1 MFRLSDEVREME
13 RNLAACRAVL
23 YILKKQHIKV
33 PDEDFKKNMSEFRIA
48 HVNRVL
54 QYCPFPDSCNQ
65 YDTCEVVGCNADE
78 CSNGF
83 AFRRS

>member
-1 MFRLSDEVREME
+1 MFRLSDEVREIE
-13 RNLAACRAVL
+13 DKLTAYQQVFR
-23 YILKKQHIKV
+23 ILRKYHIKIS
-33 PDEDFKKNMSEFRIA
+33 DDDFNKYKEEFRKT
-48 HVNRVL
+48 HHNKVL

-65 YDTCEVVGCNADE
+65 YDTCEVTGCNADE

>member
-1 MFRLSDEVREME
+1 MFRLSDEVREIE
-13 RNLAACRAVL
+13 DKLAAYQQVFR
-23 YILKKQHIKV
+23 ILRKHHVKIS
-33 PDEDFKKNMSEFRIA
+33 DDDFSKYKEEFRKT
-48 HVNRVL
+48 HNNKVL